1 MGLNI
6 DSLKALLHMA
16 NISGSHQIVGLLL
29 IPEGLDFSYYYLQF
43 LDEILA
49 LFVYLGICRIREYE
63 KMYKI

>member
-1 MGLNI
+1 
-6 DSLKALLHMA
+6 MA